1 MGPLPVLFPPQA
13 KFPPAAVRQILH
25 CLSLW
30 SCAWQPHSFLFE
42 FNSSWSIVVK
52 QGLYC
57 ASKEGDHSILPARVA
72 PSERSFNAP
81 TSSNWISSR
90 ISFVRSSLFPLVNR
104 ATSRCLVR
112 ASSCYAASNSF
123 ALTTHFRHQ
132 ETLYATSCSSVHCM
146 CFSSAARSS
155 FWNAAIPQSRASNTT
170 RLFYETLVG
179 PWKSKSTSKPK
190 RNDCSD
196 PSSDSVG
203 PILHPNFAPI
213 NWSRNCWKSQK
224 TAVLWHQH
232 WLTCFCE
239 KFNPI
244 RQL

>member
-1 MGPLPVLFPPQA
+1 MLKSSIILVLAPLNKGNRLDTVAPGSKLSSGNGPSARPFSTSSKVSASSCSSNSALPELVVMRMTA
-13 KFPPAAVRQILH
+13 
-25 CLSLW
+25 
-30 SCAWQPHSFLFE
+30 SFILFE

-155 FWNAAIPQSRASNTT
+155 FGTPLSLKAGRPT
-170 RLFYETLVG
+170 RHAC
-179 PWKSKSTSKPK
+179 SMKP
-190 RNDCSD
+190 
-196 PSSDSVG
+196 
-203 PILHPNFAPI
+203 L
-213 NWSRNCWKSQK
+213 
-224 TAVLWHQH
+224 
-232 WLTCFCE
+232 
-239 KFNPI
+239 
-244 RQL
+244 

>member
-30 SCAWQPHSFLFE
+30 SLRMTASFILFE

-90 ISFVRSSLFPLVNR
+90 ISFVRSSPLSLGQSRNFKMPGKGILMLRCFKFLRPDNPFSTPRNSVRNKLFIRPLHVF
-104 ATSRCLVR
+104 L
-112 ASSCYAASNSF
+112 
-123 ALTTHFRHQ
+123 
-132 ETLYATSCSSVHCM
+132 
-146 CFSSAARSS
+146 FSS
-155 FWNAAIPQSRASNTT
+155 P
-170 RLFYETLVG
+170 
-179 PWKSKSTSKPK
+179 
-190 RNDCSD
+190 
-196 PSSDSVG
+196 
-203 PILHPNFAPI
+203 
-213 NWSRNCWKSQK
+213 
-224 TAVLWHQH
+224 
-232 WLTCFCE
+232 
-239 KFNPI
+239 
-244 RQL
+244 